1 MKGATGASSNGLII
15 YHKFQIVM
23 KCKKYLT
30 IVLLSFISISV
41 FSQLRNKPAL
51 NEQFMDMGF
60 GIFIHWSMDS
70 QLGSVISHSLV
81 GASED
86 YVQRYMNELPKT
98 FYPDKFDPDEWA
110 RLFKLT
116 GAEYVVFTTKHHNGF
131 CMWDTKTTDFNIMN
145 TPYGKDI
152 TGMLVKSLRKYG
164 LKVGFYFSPEDFS
177 FIYKQGHLI
186 SRKGP
191 MTQVTKNKE
200 LFEYAKRQVDE
211 LFTNYGKI
219 EFAFFDSFSKG
230 NLVQYVH
237 EKYPDIVVTRGEMST
252 PEQKIPDAPMPGPW
266 ETCMTMGT
274 QWAYKPTNEVY
285 KDGGEL
291 IKKLIEIR
299 AKGGNFLM
307 NVGPKP
313 NGEIPIE
320 QEERLRE
327 IALWMYVN
335 NEGIKNVRTVPS
347 IIKEGD
353 LWFTKAKDE
362 NTVYV
367 FITDQE
373 DWFKGFRRN
382 FLLREI
388 RATKDTEISVLGQ
401 NDLVVEYW
409 PENTPISRFIQHE
422 SSLEISI
429 SRAHRLYN
437 DKIWPNPVVVKITN
451 VEFVTGQN

>member
-1 MKGATGASSNGLII
+1 MKLKSTFSFLLILLTAISS
-15 YHKFQIVM
+15 VA
-23 KCKKYLT
+23 
-30 IVLLSFISISV
+30 
-41 FSQLRNKPAL
+41 QLKNKPEL
-51 NEQFMDMGF
+51 NEEFMDMGF
-60 GIFIHWSMDS
+60 GIFVHWSLDS
-70 QLGSVISHSLV
+70 QIGSVISHSMV

-131 CMWDTKTTDFNIMN
+131 CMWDTETTDINITN

-152 TGMLVKSLRKYG
+152 TGLLVKALRKHG
-164 LKVGFYFSPEDFS
+164 LKVGFYYSPEDFS

-191 MTQVTKNKE
+191 MTQVTKNQE
-200 LFEYAKRQVDE
+200 LFEYSKKQLDE
-211 LFTNYGKI
+211 LFTKYGKI
-219 EFAFFDSFSKG
+219 DLAFFDSFSKK

-237 EKYPDIVVTRGEMST
+237 AQYPDIVITRGEMET
-252 PEQKIPDAPMPGPW
+252 PEQKIPDTPLPGPW

-285 KDGGEL
+285 KDGGDL
-291 IKKLIEIR
+291 IDKLIEIR

-327 IALWMYVN
+327 IALWMFVN
-335 NEGIKNVRTVPS
+335 NEAVKNVRTVPS
-347 IIKEGD
+347 VIKEGD
-353 LWFTKAKDE
+353 LWYTKAKDE
-362 NTVYV
+362 NTAYV
-367 FITDQE
+367 FITNQPE
-373 DWFKGFRRN
+373 WFKGKRRL
-382 FLLREI
+382 FYIESI
-388 RATKDTEISVLGQ
+388 RATEDTEISVLGQ
-401 NDLVVEYW
+401 NDLVVEYS
-409 PENTPISRFIQHE
+409 PNNIPTSRYDQRKHN
-422 SSLEISI
+422 LEISI
-429 SRAHRLYN
+429 VRAHRVYN
-437 DKIWPNPVVVKITN
+437 DKIWPNPVVVKLTN
-451 VEFVTGQN
+451 VEFIDQ

>member
-1 MKGATGASSNGLII
+1 MNTKSKYIILLLILGAFSS
-15 YHKFQIVM
+15 FA
-23 KCKKYLT
+23 
-30 IVLLSFISISV
+30 
-41 FSQLRNKPAL
+41 QLKNKPEL

-70 QLGSVISHSLV
+70 QLGSVISHSMV

-86 YVQRYMNELPKT
+86 YLQRYMHELPKT

-152 TGMLVKSLRKYG
+152 TGMLVKSLRKYD
-164 LKVGFYFSPEDFS
+164 LKVGFYYSPEDFS

-191 MTQVTKNKE
+191 MTQITKNEE
-200 LFEYAKRQVDE
+200 LFEYSKKQVDE
-211 LFTNYGKI
+211 LFTKYGKI
-219 EFAFFDSFSKG
+219 DMVFFDSFSNK

-237 EKYPDIVVTRGEMST
+237 EKYPDVVVTRGEMST

-291 IKKLIEIR
+291 INKLIEIR

-327 IALWMYVN
+327 IALWMFVN
-335 NEGIKNVRTVPS
+335 NEAVKNVRTVPNT
-347 IIKEGD
+347 IKEGD

-367 FITDQE
+367 FITNQPE
-373 DWFKGFRRN
+373 WFKGKRRL
-382 FLLREI
+382 FYTESI
-388 RATKDTEISVLGQ
+388 RATTDTEISVLGQ
-401 NDLVVEYW
+401 NDLVVEYS
-409 PENTPISRFIQHE
+409 PNNIPKSQFNQRDHN
-422 SSLEISI
+422 LELSI
-429 SRAHRLYN
+429 TRAQRLYN

-451 VEFVTGQN
+451 VEFVQPKK

>member
-1 MKGATGASSNGLII
+1 MIN
-15 YHKFQIVM
+15 
-23 KCKKYLT
+23 CKKYLLS
-30 IVLLSFISISV
+30 VLLSLLSISA
-41 FSQLRNKPAL
+41 FSQLKNIPEL
-51 NEQFMDMGF
+51 EEDFMDMGF

-70 QLGSVISHSLV
+70 QLGSVISHSMV

-152 TGMLVKSLRKYG
+152 TGMLVNSLRKYD

-177 FIYKQGHLI
+177 FINQQGHLI

-191 MTQVTKNKE
+191 MTQVTENEE
-200 LFEYAKRQVDE
+200 LFEYSKKQLDE

-219 EFAFFDSFSKG
+219 DITFFDSFSNK

-237 EKYPDIVVTRGEMST
+237 SKYPDIVVTRGEMET
-252 PEQKIPDAPMPGPW
+252 PEQKIPDGPMPGPW

-274 QWAYKPTNEVY
+274 QWAYKPTNEEY
-285 KDGGEL
+285 KDGKDL
-291 IKKLIEIR
+291 INKLIEIR

-327 IALWMYVN
+327 IALWMFVN
-335 NEGIKNVRTVPS
+335 NEGIKSVRTVPS
-347 IIKEGD
+347 RIKEGD
-353 LWFTKAKDE
+353 LWFTKAKEE

-367 FITDQE
+367 FITNQE
-373 DWFKGFRRN
+373 NWFKGFRRN
-382 FLLREI
+382 FLLKEI
-388 RATKDTEISVLGQ
+388 RATEKTEISVLGQ

-409 PENTPISRFIQHE
+409 PENTPTSHLKQHDA
-422 SSLEISI
+422 SLEISI
-429 SRAHRLYN
+429 SRAQRVYN
-437 DKIWPNPVVVKITN
+437 NKIWPNAVVVKLTN
-451 VEFVTGQN
+451 IEFVQPQN

>member
-1 MKGATGASSNGLII
+1 MNTKIKYLII
-15 YHKFQIVM
+15 
-23 KCKKYLT
+23 
-30 IVLLSFISISV
+30 LLQLII
-41 FSQLRNKPAL
+41 FSSSAQLKNKPEL

-70 QLGSVISHSLV
+70 QLGSVISHSMV

-86 YVQRYMNELPKT
+86 YLDRYMNELPKT

-116 GAEYVVFTTKHHNGF
+116 GAEYVVFTAKHHNGF

-152 TGMLVKSLRKYG
+152 TGLLIESLRKHG
-164 LKVGFYFSPEDFS
+164 LKVGLYFSPEDFS
-177 FIYKQGHLI
+177 FIHKQGHLI

-200 LFEYAKRQVDE
+200 LFEYAKDQVDE
-211 LFTNYGKI
+211 LFTNYGDI
-219 EFAFFDSFSKG
+219 DIAFFDAFSKG

-237 EKYPDIVVTRGEMST
+237 EKYPDIVITRGEMST
-252 PEQKIPDAPMPGPW
+252 PEQKIPDAPQPGPW

-274 QWAYKPTNEVY
+274 QWAYKPTNEEY
-285 KDGGEL
+285 KDGGDL
-291 IKKLIEIR
+291 INKLIEIR

-327 IALWMYVN
+327 IALWMFIN
-335 NEGIKNVRTVPS
+335 NEAVKNVRTVPYV
-347 IIKEGD
+347 IREGD

-362 NTVYV
+362 NTAYV
-367 FITDQE
+367 FITNQPE
-373 DWFKGFRRN
+373 WFKGKRRL
-382 FLLREI
+382 FFTESI
-388 RATKDTEISVLGQ
+388 KPTKKTEISVLGQ
-401 NDLVVEYW
+401 NDLVVEYS
-409 PENTPISRFIQHE
+409 PKNNPKSKFVVQENGNLQLSVT
-422 SSLEISI
+422 
-429 SRAHRLYN
+429 RAHRVYN
-437 DKIWPNPVVVKITN
+437 NKIWPNPIVVKLTN
-451 VEFVTGQN
+451 VEFVNPE

>member
-1 MKGATGASSNGLII
+1 MNSRNTISLLLFLFTIFSS
-15 YHKFQIVM
+15 FA
-23 KCKKYLT
+23 
-30 IVLLSFISISV
+30 
-41 FSQLRNKPAL
+41 QLRNKLEL
-51 NEQFMDMGF
+51 NEKFMDMGF
-60 GIFIHWSMDS
+60 GIFVHWSMDS
-70 QLGSVISHSLV
+70 QLGSVISHSMV

-86 YVQRYMNELPKT
+86 YVQRYMNDLPKT

-131 CMWDTKTTDFNIMN
+131 CMWDTDTTDFNIMN

-152 TGMLVKSLRKYG
+152 TGLLVKALRKQG
-164 LKVGFYFSPEDFS
+164 LKVGFYYSPEDFS

-191 MTQVTKNKE
+191 MTQVTKNEE
-200 LFEYAKRQVDE
+200 LFEYSKKQLDE
-211 LFTNYGKI
+211 LFTKYGKI
-219 EFAFFDSFSKG
+219 DIAFFDSFSKK

-237 EKYPDIVVTRGEMST
+237 AKYPDIVVTRGEMQT
-252 PEQKIPDAPMPGPW
+252 PEQKIPNSPLPGPW

-285 KDGGEL
+285 KDGGDL

-313 NGEIPIE
+313 NGKIPIE

-327 IALWMYVN
+327 IALWMFVN
-335 NEGIKNVRTVPS
+335 NESVKNVRTVPS

-353 LWFTKAKDE
+353 LWYTKAKDE
-362 NTVYV
+362 NTAYV
-367 FITDQE
+367 FITNQPE
-373 DWFKGFRRN
+373 WFKGKRRL
-382 FLLREI
+382 FYIESLK
-388 RATKDTEISVLGQ
+388 ATADTEISVLGQ
-401 NDLVVEYW
+401 NDLVVEYS
-409 PENTPISRFIQHE
+409 PNNIPTSRYNQRKHN
-422 SSLEISI
+422 LEISI
-429 SRAHRLYN
+429 TRAQRLYN
-437 DKIWPNPVVVKITN
+437 DKIWPNPIVVKLTN
-451 VEFVTGQN
+451 VEFVEDE